1 MNFSVDA
8 YNAQKISINQY
19 IKLLSEFGLKLSG
32 LKKLTTID
40 IEIRKQRALY
50 ILIKKCNELQ
60 REEKINNMKEKLKI
74 LM

>member
-1 MNFSVDA
+1 MFSVEA
-8 YNAQKISINQY
+8 YNAQKISINEY
-19 IKLLSEFGLKLSG
+19 IKLLSEVGLKLSG

>member
-1 MNFSVDA
+1 MKFSVDS
-8 YNAQKISINQY
+8 YNAQKISINEY
-19 IKLLSEFGLKLSG
+19 IKLLSAVGLKLSG

-60 REEKINNMKEKLKI
+60 REEKINNMKDKLKI

>member
-1 MNFSVDA
+1 MMFSVEA
-8 YNAQKISINQY
+8 YNAQKISINEY
-19 IKLLSEFGLKLSG
+19 IKLLSEVGLKLSG

>member
-19 IKLLSEFGLKLSG
+19 IKLLSDFGLKLPG

>member
-1 MNFSVDA
+1 MKFSVDA
-8 YNAQKISINQY
+8 YNAQKISINEY
-19 IKLLSEFGLKLSG
+19 IKLLSEVGLKLSG